1 MRYDVW
7 FSEHK
12 PTVQLPIVVVNRA
25 HKLNDARAEVSR
37 ARQSARMVP
46 DFWCYAAALLLA
58 CAGKLLDRGTVTYSR
73 QVSPSYTGEFNMF
86 RIALVVISAVMLF
99 AFGTA
104 ALAQSSM
111 PASLPVDL
119 PTDQALALFLQ
130 SLGGLKGAGALAI
143 AVVVVQ
149 AIMLFFRTPLATFA
163 GKYRLLIVGGLS
175 IVAGFIA
182 LLATGL
188 DWKLALMNTGV
199 IGPIQV
205 FIHQIVKQISPEAEA
220 PKA

>member
-12 PTVQLPIVVVNRA
+12 QTVELPIEIVNRA
-25 HKLNDARAEVSR
+25 HKLNDARAEASR
-37 ARQSARMVP
+37 ARRSATMVP
-46 DFWCYAAALLLA
+46 DVWCMLAAFFLR
-58 CAGKLLDRGTVTYSR
+58 CAEKLLDRGASSYSR
-73 QVSPSYTGEFNMF
+73 QVSPTFTGEPNMLRF
-86 RIALVVISAVMLF
+86 LSLIVGLLLLPLIAF
-99 AFGTA
+99 
-104 ALAQSSM
+104 AQSSL
-111 PASLPVDL
+111 PASLPADL
-119 PTDQALALFLQ
+119 PTDQALSLFLQ

-175 IVAGFIA
+175 IIAGFVA

-205 FIHQIVKQISPEAEA
+205 FIHQLVKQLSPGAEA

>member
-1 MRYDVW
+1 MLR
-7 FSEHK
+7 FLS
-12 PTVQLPIVVVNRA
+12 LIVG
-25 HKLNDARAEVSR
+25 
-37 ARQSARMVP
+37 
-46 DFWCYAAALLLA
+46 LLL
-58 CAGKLLDRGTVTYSR
+58 LPL
-73 QVSPSYTGEFNMF
+73 
-86 RIALVVISAVMLF
+86 IAF
-99 AFGTA
+99 
-104 ALAQSSM
+104 AQSSL
-111 PASLPVDL
+111 PASLPADL
-119 PTDQALALFLQ
+119 PTDQALSLFLQ

-175 IVAGFIA
+175 IIAGFVA

-205 FIHQIVKQISPEAEA
+205 FIHQLVKQLSPGAEA